1 MRNWAAGIG
10 VLLVAGLVWAS
21 AAGCNKT
28 KAEQGAALLL
38 EMVDVNQGAVEDII
52 DLVDDNYDLCVK
64 GLREVTD
71 LQKSTRATMQTLVNQ
86 FHGES
91 MAVIQHA
98 ITAKLFV
105 RSLLLI
111 FAIAIISVFISHRI
125 AGPIY
130 KFERI
135 LEAMAAGEKVREIT
149 LRKHDEFYRLA
160 QAINS
165 LIRARK

>member
-1 MRNWAAGIG
+1 MEHQKVVRKKFMVERGFQIRFMAVIIIAM
-10 VLLVAGLVWAS
+10 VLIALVTGMS
-21 AAGCNKT
+21 MYT
-28 KAEQGAALLL
+28 
-38 EMVDVNQGAVEDII
+38 AV
-52 DLVDDNYDLCVK
+52 
-64 GLREVTD
+64 
-71 LQKSTRATMQTLVNQ
+71 MQTLVNQ

-91 MAVIQHA
+91 LAVIQHA

-135 LEAMAAGEKVREIT
+135 IEALAAGEKVREIT

>member
-1 MRNWAAGIG
+1 MEHQKVVRKKFMVERGFQIRFMAVIIIAM
-10 VLLVAGLVWAS
+10 VLIALVTGMS
-21 AAGCNKT
+21 MYT
-28 KAEQGAALLL
+28 
-38 EMVDVNQGAVEDII
+38 AV
-52 DLVDDNYDLCVK
+52 
-64 GLREVTD
+64 
-71 LQKSTRATMQTLVNQ
+71 MQTLVNQ

-91 MAVIQHA
+91 LAVIQHA

-135 LEAMAAGEKVREIT
+135 IEALAVGEKVPEIT
-149 LRKHDEFYRLA
+149 LRKNDEFYRLA
-160 QAINS
+160 RAIND
-165 LIRARK
+165 LIRKIQGSGNRG

>member
-1 MRNWAAGIG
+1 MEHQKVARKKFMVERGFQIRFMAVIIIAM
-10 VLLVAGLVWAS
+10 VLIALVTGMS
-21 AAGCNKT
+21 MYT
-28 KAEQGAALLL
+28 
-38 EMVDVNQGAVEDII
+38 AV
-52 DLVDDNYDLCVK
+52 
-64 GLREVTD
+64 
-71 LQKSTRATMQTLVNQ
+71 MQTLVNQ

-91 MAVIQHA
+91 LAAIQHA

-135 LEAMAAGEKVREIT
+135 LEAMAAGQKVREIT

-160 QAINS
+160 RAINE
-165 LIRARK
+165 LIRRQGSGNRV

>member
-1 MRNWAAGIG
+1 MEHQKVARKKFMVERGFQIRFMAVVIIAM
-10 VLLVAGLVWAS
+10 VLIALVTGMS
-21 AAGCNKT
+21 MYT
-28 KAEQGAALLL
+28 
-38 EMVDVNQGAVEDII
+38 AV
-52 DLVDDNYDLCVK
+52 
-64 GLREVTD
+64 
-71 LQKSTRATMQTLVNQ
+71 MQTLVNQ

-91 MAVIQHA
+91 LAVIQHA

-111 FAIAIISVFISHRI
+111 FAIAIISVFLSHRI

-135 LEAMAAGEKVREIT
+135 LEALVAGETVQEFK

-160 QAINS
+160 RAINE
-165 LIRARK
+165 LIRKIQGTGTGAKRESIVDSPRSIETM

>member
-1 MRNWAAGIG
+1 MY
-10 VLLVAGLVWAS
+10 
-21 AAGCNKT
+21 T
-28 KAEQGAALLL
+28 
-38 EMVDVNQGAVEDII
+38 AV
-52 DLVDDNYDLCVK
+52 
-64 GLREVTD
+64 
-71 LQKSTRATMQTLVNQ
+71 MQTLVNQ

-91 MAVIQHA
+91 LALIQHA

-111 FAIAIISVFISHRI
+111 FAIAVISVFISHRI
-125 AGPIY
+125 AGPVY

-135 LEAMAAGEKVREIT
+135 LEALAAGEKVQEIT

-160 QAINS
+160 RAINS

>member
-1 MRNWAAGIG
+1 MAHQKVVRKKFMVERGFQIRFMAVIIVAM
-10 VLLVAGLVWAS
+10 VLIALVTGLS
-21 AAGCNKT
+21 IYT
-28 KAEQGAALLL
+28 
-38 EMVDVNQGAVEDII
+38 AV
-52 DLVDDNYDLCVK
+52 
-64 GLREVTD
+64 
-71 LQKSTRATMQTLVNQ
+71 MQTLVNQ

-91 MAVIQHA
+91 LAVIKYA
-98 ITAKLFV
+98 ITSKIFV

-111 FAIAIISVFISHRI
+111 FAIAVISVFISHRI

-135 LEAMAAGEKVREIT
+135 LQALAAGEKVQEIK

-165 LIRARK
+165 LIRKIQGTGGRV

>member
-1 MRNWAAGIG
+1 MAHQKVVRKKFMVERGFQIRFMAVIIIAM
-10 VLLVAGLVWAS
+10 VLIALVTGMS
-21 AAGCNKT
+21 MYT
-28 KAEQGAALLL
+28 
-38 EMVDVNQGAVEDII
+38 AV
-52 DLVDDNYDLCVK
+52 
-64 GLREVTD
+64 
-71 LQKSTRATMQTLVNQ
+71 MQTLVNQ

-91 MAVIQHA
+91 LAVIQHA

-135 LEAMAAGEKVREIT
+135 LEAMAAGQKVREIT

-160 QAINS
+160 QAIND
-165 LIRARK
+165 LIRKQGAGNRG

>member
-1 MRNWAAGIG
+1 MEHQKVARKKFMVERGFQIRFMAVIIIAM
-10 VLLVAGLVWAS
+10 VLIALVTGMS
-21 AAGCNKT
+21 MYT
-28 KAEQGAALLL
+28 
-38 EMVDVNQGAVEDII
+38 AV
-52 DLVDDNYDLCVK
+52 
-64 GLREVTD
+64 
-71 LQKSTRATMQTLVNQ
+71 MQTLVNQ

-91 MAVIQHA
+91 LAVIQHA

-111 FAIAIISVFISHRI
+111 LAIAIISVFISHRI

-160 QAINS
+160 RAINE

>member
-1 MRNWAAGIG
+1 MEHQKVVRKKFMVERGFQMRFMAVIIIAMVLIALVTGMSMYAA
-10 VLLVAGLVWAS
+10 V
-21 AAGCNKT
+21 
-28 KAEQGAALLL
+28 
-38 EMVDVNQGAVEDII
+38 
-52 DLVDDNYDLCVK
+52 
-64 GLREVTD
+64 
-71 LQKSTRATMQTLVNQ
+71 MQTLVNQ

-91 MAVIQHA
+91 LAVIQHA

-135 LEAMAAGEKVREIT
+135 IEALAAGEKVREIT

>member
-1 MRNWAAGIG
+1 MAHQKVVRKKFMVERGFQIRFMAVIIVAM
-10 VLLVAGLVWAS
+10 VLIALVTGMS
-21 AAGCNKT
+21 MYT
-28 KAEQGAALLL
+28 
-38 EMVDVNQGAVEDII
+38 AV
-52 DLVDDNYDLCVK
+52 
-64 GLREVTD
+64 
-71 LQKSTRATMQTLVNQ
+71 MQTLVNQ

-91 MAVIQHA
+91 LAVIKYA
-98 ITAKLFV
+98 ITSKIFV

-111 FAIAIISVFISHRI
+111 FAIAVISVFISHRI

-135 LEAMAAGEKVREIT
+135 LQALAAGEKVQEIK

-165 LIRARK
+165 LIRKIQGLGGRG

>member
-1 MRNWAAGIG
+1 MEHQKVVRKKFMVERGFQIRFMAVIIIAM
-10 VLLVAGLVWAS
+10 VLIALVTGMS
-21 AAGCNKT
+21 MYT
-28 KAEQGAALLL
+28 
-38 EMVDVNQGAVEDII
+38 AV
-52 DLVDDNYDLCVK
+52 
-64 GLREVTD
+64 
-71 LQKSTRATMQTLVNQ
+71 MQTLVNQ

-91 MAVIQHA
+91 LAVIQHA

-135 LEAMAAGEKVREIT
+135 LEAMAAGQKVREIT

-160 QAINS
+160 QAINE
-165 LIRARK
+165 LIRKQGSGNRG

>member
-1 MRNWAAGIG
+1 MEHQKVARKKFMVERGFQIRFMAVVIIAMGLIA
-10 VLLVAGLVWAS
+10 LVTGMS
-21 AAGCNKT
+21 MYT
-28 KAEQGAALLL
+28 
-38 EMVDVNQGAVEDII
+38 AV
-52 DLVDDNYDLCVK
+52 
-64 GLREVTD
+64 
-71 LQKSTRATMQTLVNQ
+71 MQTLVNQ

-91 MAVIQHA
+91 LAVIQHA

-135 LEAMAAGEKVREIT
+135 LEAMAAGQKVREIT

-160 QAINS
+160 QAINE

>member
-1 MRNWAAGIG
+1 MAHQKVVRKKFMVERGFQIRFIAVIIIAM
-10 VLLVAGLVWAS
+10 VLIALVTGLS
-21 AAGCNKT
+21 IYT
-28 KAEQGAALLL
+28 
-38 EMVDVNQGAVEDII
+38 AV
-52 DLVDDNYDLCVK
+52 
-64 GLREVTD
+64 
-71 LQKSTRATMQTLVNQ
+71 MQTLVNQ

-91 MAVIQHA
+91 LAVIKYA
-98 ITAKLFV
+98 ITAKIFV

-111 FAIAIISVFISHRI
+111 FAIAVISVFISHRI

-135 LEAMAAGEKVREIT
+135 IEALAAGEKVQEIT

-165 LIRARK
+165 LIRKKGSGDRG